1 MTPTTPPTDFDPL
14 HNPWQTHSS
23 QTIYENPWIQVRQ
36 DEITNPKGGV
46 GIYGVVSMKNKAI
59 GIVPLDAEGNTWLVG
74 QYRYT
79 LNEYCWEIP
88 MGGGLMEHTP
98 LESAQRELREET
110 GLTAA
115 RWTRIARL
123 HTSNSVTDE
132 EGFVFLAEDLTQG
145 EWEPEESE
153 DLRVWKLPLAQAVA
167 MVMNDEITD
176 AISAAGLLKAE
187 KFLAARSK

>member
-14 HNPWQTHSS
+14 HNPWQTQS
-23 QTIYENPWIQVRQ
+23 TRAVYENPWIKVRH
-36 DEITNPKGGV
+36 DEVIKPKGGP

-59 GIVPLDAEGNTWLVG
+59 GIVPLDAAGNTWLVG
-74 QYRYT
+74 QYRYA
-79 LNEYCWEIP
+79 LKEYSWEIP
-88 MGGGLMEHTP
+88 MGGGPVELDV
-98 LESAQRELREET
+98 LASAQRELREET

-153 DLRVWKLPLAQAVA
+153 DLRLWKLPLAQAVA
-167 MVMNDEITD
+167 MTMTDEITD
-176 AISAAGLLKAE
+176 AISVAGLLKAE
-187 KFLAARSK
+187 KFLAARG